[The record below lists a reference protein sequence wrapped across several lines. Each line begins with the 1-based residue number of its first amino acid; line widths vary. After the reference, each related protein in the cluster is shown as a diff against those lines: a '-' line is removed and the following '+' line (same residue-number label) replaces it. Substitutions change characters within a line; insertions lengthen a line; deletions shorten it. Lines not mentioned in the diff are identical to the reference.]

1 MLINKSSKEG
11 KSNILVTDITAT
23 DIVEQLNILKDWEE
37 KSLYVF
43 AIINNNEVDIFAV
56 YWNMCRLNISVKLKA
71 YMLNVER
78 LHIL

>member
-11 KSNILVTDITAT
+11 KSNILVTDIAAS

-56 YWNMCRLNISVKLKA
+56 YWSMCRLNISVKLKA